1 MLIHLEFAI
10 GDQPMMKRL
19 VYERGNLSVSIFL
32 DELGFNKLR
41 DTAIF
46 TFGLLGLSG
55 EGKVSDEAD

>member
-1 MLIHLEFAI
+1 
-10 GDQPMMKRL
+10 MMKRL